1 MKRRYFFTLA
11 AAILTTCG
19 PVAAEKQELRI
30 LMIGNSYIG
39 QTKVEVKAFL
49 DADPAL
55 NVDFVTHAPGGKTL
69 AEHAKNEKVAQLLS
83 DKKGWDVVVLQD
95 QSQLPAFAM
104 AGPDDNP
111 MLKQLDAGGPVL
123 IRRIH
128 EKHPEARVILFE
140 TWARHSKPDKRD
152 TLRQFQGKPERMQE
166 FLTKGYQRMV
176 KSPGEWDFSKSTT
189 IAPVGQA
196 FASWYAEHGYKDEKL
211 SLHKAD
217 SSHPG
222 KLGAYLTGAVMY
234 ETISGRSADKAG
246 YDGGL
251 DSKVGTRILA
261 ETLLEH
267 AHKVMK

>member
-1 MKRRYFFTLA
+1 MNPRPILLLA
-11 AAILTTCG
+11 AALLTACG
-19 PVAAEKQELRI
+19 PAVAETQELRV
-30 LMIGNSYIG
+30 LMIGNSYTG

-49 DADPAL
+49 DADSAL
-55 NVDFVTHAPGGKTL
+55 KVDFVTHTPGGKTL

-104 AGPDDNP
+104 AGPDENP

-128 EKHPEARVILFE
+128 EQQPEARVILFE

-176 KSPGEWDFSKSTT
+176 KSPGEWDFSKFTT

-196 FASWYAEHGYKDEKL
+196 FAAQPL
-211 SLHKAD
+211 R
-217 SSHPG
+217 
-222 KLGAYLTGAVMY
+222 VV
-234 ETISGRSADKAG
+234 
-246 YDGGL
+246 
-251 DSKVGTRILA
+251 VGC
-261 ETLLEH
+261 
-267 AHKVMK
+267 V